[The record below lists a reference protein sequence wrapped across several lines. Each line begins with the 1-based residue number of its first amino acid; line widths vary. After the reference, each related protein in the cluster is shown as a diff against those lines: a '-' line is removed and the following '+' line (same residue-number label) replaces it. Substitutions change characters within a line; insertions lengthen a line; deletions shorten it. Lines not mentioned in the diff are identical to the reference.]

1 MNQTDNVVTI
11 SLEPNEFLD
20 LESNIVC
27 GSIVLQPYTS
37 KILIKTNNICSTTG
51 IDENKTEKGVIIFPN
66 PFSSSTTIETDNIF
80 KDATLIVYNLQG
92 QQVKLI
98 KNISGKTVTLHRDY
112 LPMGL
117 YFIHLIQDN
126 KTIKTDKL
134 IITD

>member
-11 SLEPNEFLD
+11 SLGPNEFLD
-20 LESNIVC
+20 LDSNIVC

-37 KILIKTNNICSTTG
+37 KILINTNNICSTTG
-51 IDENKTEKGVIIFPN
+51 IDENNTEKDVFIFPN
-66 PFSSSTTIETDNIF
+66 PFSSATTLQTDNVF

-92 QQVKLI
+92 QQVKQI
-98 KNISGKTVTLHRDY
+98 KNISGKTITLHRDY

-117 YFIHLIQDN
+117 YFIHLTQDN
-126 KTIKTDKL
+126 KTIITDKL